1 MIQYPQIKPTMM
13 TIISPTLTLL
23 PSPLQ
28 CKTAISHYPDRTPG
42 WVVARLVWKSEMA
55 HSSGELFNHEP
66 ATRQGGHR
74 RNAPWASI
82 PGLEEGRL
90 TGERARWAS

>member
-1 MIQYPQIKPTMM
+1 
-13 TIISPTLTLL
+13 
-23 PSPLQ
+23 
-28 CKTAISHYPDRTPG
+28 
-42 WVVARLVWKSEMA
+42 LVWKSEMA